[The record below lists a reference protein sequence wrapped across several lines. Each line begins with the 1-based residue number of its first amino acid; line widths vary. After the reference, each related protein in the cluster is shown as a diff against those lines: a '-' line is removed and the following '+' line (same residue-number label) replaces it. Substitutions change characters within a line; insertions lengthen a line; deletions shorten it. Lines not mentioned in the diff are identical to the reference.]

1 MTHGKN
7 TARMTAGDRA
17 FDAIGNGIALLVII
31 LTLFPLYF
39 VLIASLSTPND
50 VMLGRVLL
58 RPVNINLRAYDMVFR
73 NPTIWLAYKNTIVYT
88 LVGTM
93 ISLSSTLTA
102 AFVFS
107 RKRLYGTS
115 ICMLLILFTMYF
127 SGGLIPNYFNIRNL
141 GMLDTIWALV
151 IPGAISGYNLI
162 IARTFMQSSIPD
174 ALEEAARIDGCG
186 PMRFY
191 MRIIIPLSLPIVGV
205 LCLYSVVGH
214 WNSYYNAL
222 IYMTERKRYPLQLIL
237 REILVQG
244 TVNDSMQ
251 ADADKIEAAAEFMNI
266 AESLKYALVI
276 VSSVPMLILYPF
288 LQKFFVKGVMIG
300 SVKG

>member
-1 MTHGKN
+1 MIRKIRGLS
-7 TARMTAGDRA
+7 RGDKLYFA
-17 FDAIGNGIALLVII
+17 VTYVLIFFFVL
-31 LTLFPLYF
+31 LTLFPIYF
-39 VLIASLSTPND
+39 ILIASFSSPND

-58 RPVNINLRAYDMVFR
+58 LPSNPTFKAYEMVFK
-73 NPTIWLAYKNTIVYT
+73 NANIWTAYGNTVVYT
-88 LVGTM
+88 LVGTAL
-93 ISLSSTLTA
+93 SLTATLTA

-107 RKRLYGTS
+107 RRGLYGS
-115 ICMLLILFTMYF
+115 RACMLAILFTMYF
-127 SGGLIPNYFNIRNL
+127 SGGLIPTYFNIRNL
-141 GMLDTIWALV
+141 GMLNTIWALV
-151 IPGAISGYNLI
+151 LPGMISGYNLI

-174 ALEEAARIDGCG
+174 ALDEAAKLDGCT
-186 PMRFY
+186 PVRYFLSVV
-191 MRIIIPLSLPIVGV
+191 IPLSTPIIGV

-222 IYMTERKRYPLQLIL
+222 IYLTERKRYPLQLIL

-244 TVNDSMQ
+244 SMNTENITDIS
-251 ADADKIEAAAEFMNI
+251 AMEEAFEFLNL

-276 VSSVPMLILYPF
+276 VSSLPMLILYPF